1 MNIVITG
8 GNGFIGTNLAK
19 KFSSKGHK
27 VFLLDFKSKLKKTN
41 IHKNIKYFKTD
52 ITSLNSLKKSK
63 FLKTLFY
70 FTALVNRQQPYHFI
84 NHMMIIKKI
93 S

>member
-27 VFLLDFKSKLKKTN
+27 VFLLDLKK
-41 IHKNIKYFKTD
+41 
-52 ITSLNSLKKSK
+52 
-63 FLKTLFY
+63 
-70 FTALVNRQQPYHFI
+70 
-84 NHMMIIKKI
+84 
-93 S
+93 